1 MQLFRTLSA
10 LVALTLTMTRP
21 SVVLAQTDGKII
33 DCNLPN
39 DLNGSNFTYPFP
51 LKLYQFTSQRQQVEM
66 AFMDVAPSGK
76 PNHRTVMLFH
86 GNFFC
91 GATWNETIRVL
102 AHIGYRV
109 IVPDHIGYCKST
121 KPERY
126 QFSLSQ
132 LAFNA
137 RSLLDTLG
145 IGIVTIIGHSFGGML
160 TFRYG
165 LMFPES
171 IDAMVVINAIGLE
184 DYVGK
189 GVPWITIDTNYAT
202 SLASTFESVQA
213 YENTTY
219 YVGQWEDR
227 YDVWV
232 QMVIDVFYGS
242 KRDTFCWN
250 QAQITDVVLTQPIAH
265 DFGRVRP
272 PVLLIIGEKDTT
284 AIGKTW
290 APADVVAKLA
300 NFTALAHD
308 VAAQIPNCTLVTF
321 PELGHA
327 PHISNPEMFQAVLV
341 EWLTTGKTDSAVE
354 T

>member
-1 MQLFRTLSA
+1 LL
-10 LVALTLTMTRP
+10 LTSFAVIRA
-21 SVVLAQTDGKII
+21 LAQTNGTII
-33 DCNLPN
+33 EHNLPD

-51 LKLYQFTSQRQQVEM
+51 LKLYQFTSQRQQVQM
-66 AFMDVAPSGK
+66 AFMDVAPTGK
-76 PNHRTVMLFH
+76 PLNKTAILFH

-91 GATWNETIRVL
+91 GATWNETIHVL
-102 AHIGYRV
+102 AKTGYRV
-109 IVPDHIGYCKST
+109 VVPDHIGYCKST

-126 QFSLSQ
+126 QFSLAQ
-132 LAFNA
+132 LATNA

-145 IGIVTIIGHSFGGML
+145 IGNVTVMGHSFGGML

-171 IDAMVVINAIGLE
+171 IDEMVVVNALGLE
-184 DYVGK
+184 DYIAK

-202 SLASTFESVQA
+202 SLASTFASVMA

-219 YVGQWEDR
+219 YVGEWEDA

-232 QMVIDVFYGS
+232 QMVVDVFYGK

-250 QAQITDVVLTQPIAH
+250 QAQIVDVVLMQPIAG
-265 DFGRVRP
+265 DFASVQPR
-272 PVLLIIGEKDTT
+272 LLLMIGEKDTT

-290 APADVVAKLA
+290 APPSVVATLA
-300 NFTALAHD
+300 NFTALALD
-308 VAAQIPNCTLVTF
+308 VSAQIPDCTLVVF

-327 PHISNPEMFQAVLV
+327 PFISEPVAFHAALV
-341 EWLTTGKTDSAVE
+341 EWLTTGTTNS
-354 T
+354 TINT